1 MEAGYRSTRKT
12 GTARL
17 HRSPKTSHRCS
28 PKPATLPIPIANQI
42 AGSPTAGPRGDHRHD

>member
-1 MEAGYRSTRKT
+1 MRVIA
-12 GTARL
+12 AIHDPDL